1 MEHIINCPDCGTNLE
16 FRMFEVLEG
25 VLEETNVCEECGYG
39 YPSGH
44 WFWKD
49 HNLVTKISCEIE
61 MAMLWE
67 RAEILRHCVSRDW
80 YPYEAPIQYLEELDP
95 KSDDEN
101 TLWEQW
107 FLEGMKKAMEIVE
120 AYKK

>member
-16 FRMFEVLEG
+16 FRMFEVNEG
-25 VLEETNVCEECGYG
+25 VLEETNVCEECWYG

-44 WFWKD
+44 WFWKQ
-49 HNLVTKISCEIE
+49 HNLVTKIACEIE
-61 MAMLWE
+61 VSMLQKYN
-67 RAEILRHCVSRDW
+67 EIAKYCVTRDW
-80 YPYEAPIQYLEELDP
+80 YSYESPKQYLEELKP
-95 KSDDEN
+95 YSDDDN

-107 FLEGMKKAMEIVE
+107 FLEGMRETMKIVE